1 MTGGEVAGILVAVF
15 WAILVS
21 FLAVALARLAQTLRA
36 TTKLVADVT
45 EQAVPLLA
53 EASATVRSAQTQLD
67 RVDAIASDVQEV
79 TSNASAL
86 STTVASTF
94 GGPLVKVAA
103 FGYGVRRALGRSR
116 DGRAPRLRAPHC
128 DRRPYRAVRATAEAE
143 GLSRDVPPHVLV
155 HGRRSRRRVGHQQG
169 QPEAEAV
176 DPESLAAQAAN
187 KAVEAG
193 HRLKDFALDVRAGM
207 VQREAELGR
216 RSDSTPPPT
225 RPPHRAGSFRN
236 PAAGPSSVP
245 PHLPTSPRLRVRT
258 TGMRTT
264 DGVG

>member
-21 FLAVALARLAQTLRA
+21 FLAVVLVRLAQTLKA

-53 EASATVRSAQTQLD
+53 DASATVRSAQTQLD

-103 FGYGVRRALGRSR
+103 FGYGVRRALGRDR
-116 DGRAPRLRAPHC
+116 QQAAPPAADPRTVIVGR
-128 DRRPYRAVRATAEAE
+128 T
-143 GLSRDVPPHVLV
+143 VP
-155 HGRRSRRRVGHQQG
+155 SARRRKQKG
-169 QPEAEAV
+169 
-176 DPESLAAQAAN
+176 
-187 KAVEAG
+187 
-193 HRLKDFALDVRAGM
+193 
-207 VQREAELGR
+207 
-216 RSDSTPPPT
+216 
-225 RPPHRAGSFRN
+225 
-236 PAAGPSSVP
+236 
-245 PHLPTSPRLRVRT
+245 
-258 TGMRTT
+258 
-264 DGVG
+264 

>member
-1 MTGGEVAGILVAVF
+1 MSGGEVAGILVAVF

-53 EASATVRSAQTQLD
+53 DASTAVRSAQTQID

-103 FGYGVRRALGRSR
+103 FGYGVRRAISR
-116 DGRAPRLRAPHC
+116 KAAP
-128 DRRPYRAVRATAEAE
+128 EAGE
-143 GLSRDVPPHVLV
+143 VPAKP
-155 HGRRSRRRVGHQQG
+155 SRRTVIVGRTVPSARQKKR
-169 QPEAEAV
+169 
-176 DPESLAAQAAN
+176 DTRN
-187 KAVEAG
+187 KRG
-193 HRLKDFALDVRAGM
+193 
-207 VQREAELGR
+207 
-216 RSDSTPPPT
+216 
-225 RPPHRAGSFRN
+225 
-236 PAAGPSSVP
+236 
-245 PHLPTSPRLRVRT
+245 
-258 TGMRTT
+258 
-264 DGVG
+264 